1 MTMGERIKQL
11 RKEKGMTQ
19 TDLAMTLNVT
29 KGTVS
34 TWETNSRVPGFET
47 LNALSDLFER
57 RLDYIM
63 GRSDDATPT
72 TQPTQDE
79 INDLA
84 LSEIEDDLTE
94 YALKY
99 ARLDQYG
106 RDAVEAIIRAE
117 YNRCRCENT
126 LCPATAYSG
135 HISIKREEVTE

>member
-19 TDLAMTLNVT
+19 TDLAHTLNVT

-34 TWETNSRVPGFET
+34 TWETNTRVPGFET

-72 TQPTQDE
+72 TQNED
-79 INDLA
+79 DLA
-84 LSEIEDDLTE
+84 LSQVEADLTE

-106 RDAVEAIIRAE
+106 RSAVEAIIRAE
-117 YNRCRCENT
+117 YNRCSAETT
-126 LCPATAYSG
+126 LCPAAAYSG
-135 HISIKREEVTE
+135 RIFIKREEVSE